1 MIDCHSRNET
11 VTFSLKKLKN
21 IEHLHYE
28 TRIPFSPSNF
38 YSGSPIHINLMNG
51 RVKLSGVEIDKAKLA
66 NINNAIINGGD
77 KSKIFL
83 KGNRKDNYLDAG
95 MTNAVINGYG
105 GSDHLTFRSGVARGG
120 ADDDYYYLR
129 RYKWESAN
137 KKPLTKL
144 DARIVETSQGKSVVS
159 LGYTLK
165 EITKVKLVG
174 NDLVITIEI
183 VSPYNNINT
192 LELSLTL
199 KNVYQER
206 LEGKALKHHYQL
218 KTKDGFSLKPISK
231 NNSDKS
237 EREKFFEISYFQSED
252 YVNRDSSN
260 YVKINKEK
268 KYIVINNNGYRFPE
282 WGKFNLDGDMK
293 NLTYTG
299 SEGDDELER
308 VNRNS
313 YIMATQGNDIYHL
326 KPGDLEQS
334 ELTVDFSQ
342 VEGISTNRSIIIDLP
357 DEYGNDLYAEGQSVY
372 FKNVFNDKKLNIK
385 FVNYEHSE
393 YNHVYIKDA
402 NSNIFQ
408 VKLSQ
413 NGHTIVGS
421 PKIRETTQMA
431 DEVYLSPGYS
441 FSDSIID
448 TLAGDDSIENYSGT
462 GVIVN
467 GGEGNDKI
475 KASKGSNVFYG
486 GDGDDVIEGGNQG
499 DLLLSDLGNDTLKG
513 RGGNDY
519 YIVDGSIGTGTT
531 VISDDDGINNIHLMH
546 FHKNP
551 VIENS
556 VSRYW
561 VYSSISSLRKVKIKI
576 SPEIDQNK
584 NHIHHYDRLPHHVPN
599 DVKGNMSHMI
609 RYLAEHQQYWKS
621 ENPLIPWQPMF
632 AFKGTFNNT
641 SQGIIDLSKPIVT
654 INQDTG
660 FHQLVMNIKGNP
672 VDLTDNSG
680 YGRFYKVEHGV
691 GKIAISKFSLS
702 HNVLYAGEGNT
713 ELSGGRGN
721 DVFIINGNSGK
732 ISDEYGNNMFIIDG
746 GRRGWSDIHYGKG
759 DNQVHLISFN
769 KIPVILKQNDK
780 NPITQYIYESESG
793 YKVTISQAEGMPEPT
808 VIHHNLLPGR
818 RDYTTQ
824 QKLEYLGNTLAAMR
838 LQDEYNS
845 QGVNSIKPEWNPA
858 SLVRAF
864 MDKGTV
870 I

>member
-1 MIDCHSRNET
+1 MIDHHSRNET

-28 TRIPFSPSNF
+28 TRKPFSPSNF
-38 YSGSPIHINLMNG
+38 YSDSPIHINLMNG

-66 NINNAIINGGD
+66 NINNAIIKGGD

-174 NDLVITIEI
+174 NDLVITIET

-293 NLTYTG
+293 NLRYTG

-513 RGGNDY
+513 RGGNDH

-845 QGVNSIKPEWNPA
+845 QGVNSIKPEWNPV

-864 MDKGTV
+864 MAKGTV

>member
-1 MIDCHSRNET
+1 MIDRHSRNET
-11 VTFSLKKLKN
+11 ITFSLKKLKN

-105 GSDHLTFRSGVARGG
+105 GSDHLTFRSGVVRGG

-174 NDLVITIEI
+174 NDLVITIET

-293 NLTYTG
+293 NLRYTG

-513 RGGNDY
+513 RGGNDH

>member
-1 MIDCHSRNET
+1 MIDRHSRNET

-95 MTNAVINGYG
+95 MTNAAINGYG

-174 NDLVITIEI
+174 NDLVITIET

-293 NLTYTG
+293 NLRYTG

-342 VEGISTNRSIIIDLP
+342 VEGISTNRSIIIDFP

-513 RGGNDY
+513 RGGNDH

-732 ISDEYGNNMFIIDG
+732 ISDEYSNNMFIIDG

-780 NPITQYIYESESG
+780 NPIKQYIYESESG

-845 QGVNSIKPEWNPA
+845 QGVNSIKPEWNPV

>member
-1 MIDCHSRNET
+1 MIGHHNRNET
-11 VTFSLKKLKN
+11 VTFSLKKLRN

-28 TRIPFSPSNF
+28 TRKPFSPSNF
-38 YSGSPIHINLMNG
+38 YSDSPIHINLMNG

-66 NINNAIINGGD
+66 NINNAIIKGGD

-95 MTNAVINGYG
+95 MTNAAINGYG
-105 GSDHLTFRSGVARGG
+105 GSDHLIFRSGVARGG
-120 ADDDYYYLR
+120 ADDDYYFLR
-129 RYKWESAN
+129 RYQWESAN

-144 DARIVETSQGKSVVS
+144 DARIVETSQGKSVVRLS
-159 LGYTLK
+159 YTLK

-174 NDLVITIEI
+174 NDLVITIKT
-183 VSPYNNINT
+183 VSPYNNVNT
-192 LELSLTL
+192 LELNLTL

-218 KTKDGFSLKPISK
+218 YTKDGFGLKPILK

-237 EREKFFEISYFQSED
+237 EREKLFEIRYFQSED
-252 YVNRDSSN
+252 AVNRDSSD
-260 YVKINKEK
+260 YVKINEEK
-268 KYIVINNNGYRFPE
+268 KYVVINNNGYRFPE
-282 WGKFNLDGDMK
+282 WGEFNLDGDMK

-299 SEGDDELER
+299 SEGNDELER

-326 KPGDLEQS
+326 KPGNLEQS

-342 VEGISTNRSIIIDLP
+342 VEGISTNRSVIIDLP
-357 DEYGNDLYAEGQSVY
+357 DEYGKDLYADGQSVY

-385 FVNYEHSE
+385 FINYKHSE
-393 YNHVYIKDA
+393 YNHVYIQDA

-413 NGHTIVGS
+413 NGHTIVRP

-441 FSDSIID
+441 FSGSITD

-513 RGGNDY
+513 RGGNDH

-546 FHKNP
+546 FHKDP
-551 VIENS
+551 IIENS
-556 VSRYW
+556 VSRYQ
-561 VYSSISSLRKVKIKI
+561 VYSSISNLRKVKIKI
-576 SPEIDQNK
+576 SPEIDKNK
-584 NHIHHYDRLPHHVPN
+584 NHIHHYDSLPHHVPN

-609 RYLAEHQQYWKS
+609 RYLAEHQQYWES
-621 ENPLIPWQPMF
+621 ENPLIPWQPMS

-641 SQGIIDLSKPIVT
+641 SQSIIDLSKPIVT

-672 VDLTDNSG
+672 VDLTDSSG
-680 YGRFYKVEHGV
+680 YGRFYNVKTES
-691 GKIAISKFSLS
+691 GKMAISKFSMS
-702 HNVLYAGEGNT
+702 NNVLYAGKGNT
-713 ELSGGRGN
+713 ELTGGGGN

-732 ISDEYGNNMFIIDG
+732 LSDEYGNNMFIIDG

-759 DNQVHLISFN
+759 YNEVHLISFN
-769 KIPVILKQNDK
+769 QTPVILKQNDK
-780 NPITQYIYESESG
+780 NQITQYIYESESG
-793 YKVTISQAEGMPEPT
+793 YKVTISQAEGIPEPT

-818 RDYTTQ
+818 RDYTTE
-824 QKLEYLGNTLAAMR
+824 QKLEYLGNALAAMR

-845 QGVNSIKPEWNPA
+845 LGVTDIKLKWDPVKVV
-858 SLVRAF
+858 STF
-864 MDKGTV
+864 MCEDTL
-870 I
+870 

>member
-1 MIDCHSRNET
+1 MIDRHSRNET

-105 GSDHLTFRSGVARGG
+105 GSDHLTFRSGVVRGG

-174 NDLVITIEI
+174 NDLVITIET

-513 RGGNDY
+513 RGGNDH

-780 NPITQYIYESESG
+780 NPIKQYIYESESG

-845 QGVNSIKPEWNPA
+845 QGVNSIKPEWNPV